1 MNRAERSEV
10 GWTIRRALSR
20 DATPLSEV
28 AARIFNDTFASS
40 NSAEDME
47 LYRSQT
53 FTPAA
58 MAAEMEDPDADLLV
72 AVCNDAIVAYAQ
84 LHFGNALE
92 IAGPGPWAELKR
104 FYVLASMHGSGLAQE
119 LMRAVAER
127 AHVRDA
133 ATLWLGVWEHNARA
147 IRFYSRLGFREVGE
161 QPFMLGNDLQR
172 DLIMAAPVSG
182 LHPAPGLT

>member
-1 MNRAERSEV
+1 MNTAERTEV
-10 GWTIRRALSR
+10 GWTIRRALR
-20 DATPLSEV
+20 EEAAPLSEV
-28 AARIFNDTFASS
+28 AARIFHDTFASS

-58 MAAEMEDPDADLLV
+58 MAAEMDDADADLLV
-72 AVCNDAIVAYAQ
+72 AVSGGAIVAYAQ
-84 LHFGNALE
+84 LHSGSTLE

-104 FYVLASMHGSGLAQE
+104 FYVLASMHGSGLARE

-127 AHVRDA
+127 ALERGAV
-133 ATLWLGVWEHNARA
+133 TLWLGVWEHNDRA
-147 IRFYSRLGFREVGE
+147 IRFYNKLGFHEVGE

-172 DLIMAAPVSG
+172 DLIMAAPISG
-182 LHPAPGLT
+182 LQAACSGT